1 MPIYVFVNKNIN
13 LKYSISDNVVKV
25 TETESEATTF

>member
-25 TETESEATTF
+25 TETESEAATF